1 MAFTNASGYQ
11 NLAQGNFTPQ
21 IFSQKVQKFFRRAS
35 VVEDITNTDYAG
47 EIENFGDTV
56 KIIKEPT
63 ITVKD
68 YARGQTVDTQTL
80 ADDQIT
86 MTVDQGSYF
95 AFKVDDIEER
105 QSHVNFEALA
115 TSSGAYSLKKAYDY
129 NVLKFIYDNASTS
142 ASDTGTDGSPI
153 DGDAAVDTLA
163 DVVSSAKKVLDKNDV
178 PEENRW
184 LVAPPEFFQQLRKAG
199 AKLSDQ
205 SVMADGGAS
214 QIRNGMVTD
223 KPLFGFNMYSTNA
236 IAVSSGSAASHTF
249 GSSGSNEFA
258 FLYGHMSGVA
268 TVNHI
273 AKTELIRDPD
283 SFADVV
289 RGLHVY
295 GRKILRSE
303 AVRSGV
309 ITIGGTTGHPANGR
323 TPYLVENTIDVSAI
337 NGDSGAAQNDVLRA
351 LDIPAETLIMEA
363 GIEVITALSSSV
375 TLDLGITGGDVDRYV
390 DGDTNA
396 TGFSAPT
403 ATARTIV
410 ASADTLDV
418 LVLSADS
425 TAGKIRVFAV
435 LCDVS
440 GIDETDRNTDTQ
452 HDTAV

>member
-1 MAFTNASGYQ
+1 MAFTNASGYN

-68 YARGQTVDTQTL
+68 YARGQTVDTQVL

-115 TSSGAYSLKKAYDY
+115 TSSGAYSLKKNYDY
-129 NVLKFIYDNASTS
+129 NVLKFIYDNASDGTG
-142 ASDTGTDGSPI
+142 TGTDASPI

-163 DVVSSAKKVLDKNDV
+163 NLVSTAKKNLDRNDV

-184 LVAPPEFFQQLRKAG
+184 LVSSPEFFEQLRKAG

-205 SVMADGGAS
+205 SVMADGGSS
-214 QIRNGMVTD
+214 QIRNGKVTD
-223 KPLFGFNMYSTNA
+223 RPLFGFNMYQSNA
-236 IAVSSGSAASHTF
+236 IAVSGGSAAAHTF
-249 GSSGSNEFA
+249 GSSGANEHV

-283 SFADVV
+283 SFADIV
-289 RGLHVY
+289 RGLHVF
-295 GRKILRSE
+295 GRKILRDE

-309 ITIGGTTGHPANGR
+309 ITIG
-323 TPYLVENTIDVSAI
+323 
-337 NGDSGAAQNDVLRA
+337 
-351 LDIPAETLIMEA
+351 
-363 GIEVITALSSSV
+363 
-375 TLDLGITGGDVDRYV
+375 
-390 DGDTNA
+390 
-396 TGFSAPT
+396 
-403 ATARTIV
+403 
-410 ASADTLDV
+410 
-418 LVLSADS
+418 
-425 TAGKIRVFAV
+425 
-435 LCDVS
+435 
-440 GIDETDRNTDTQ
+440 
-452 HDTAV
+452 